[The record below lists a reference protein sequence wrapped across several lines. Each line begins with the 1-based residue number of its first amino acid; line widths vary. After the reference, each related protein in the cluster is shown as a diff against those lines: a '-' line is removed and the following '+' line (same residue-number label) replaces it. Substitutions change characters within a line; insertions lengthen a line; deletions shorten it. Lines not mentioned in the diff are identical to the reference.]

1 MRKKKLRS
9 SRKRVVLYLR
19 TDTLAVMK
27 KTAAFFHKPVTRYA
41 EECLALH
48 SIRLTRLIKEN
59 TTHNS

>member
-1 MRKKKLRS
+1 MRKKRLKTT
-9 SRKRVVLYLR
+9 RKRMVLHLR
-19 TDTLAVMK
+19 MDTLAVMK

-48 SIRLTRLIKEN
+48 SIRLIRLIKEN